1 MDSVML
7 PAYAKLNLTLD
18 ILRKRPDGYHE
29 LRMVMQRIALH
40 DDVRVALA
48 PGEGIR
54 CRCGAGLPEDESNL
68 AVRAARAFFA
78 QSGVAPRALEI
89 DVVKRIPACAGMAG
103 GSSDAAATLRA
114 LRTLLCPEMDD
125 AALERIGAQV
135 GSDVPYC
142 IRGGT
147 VLAEGRGEL
156 LTTLR
161 SAPRLYAL
169 VCKPDFAIST
179 PALYARVRVD
189 ALRARPDTD
198 GMLRAIAEGDAAG
211 VIARVGNVFE
221 QVLPEAF
228 SQVFAIKRALLA
240 AGAESAAMTGS
251 GSAVFGLFRE
261 KAAAEAARQS
271 VQIPGAQVLL
281 TEFV

>member
-1 MDSVML
+1 ML

-40 DDVRVALA
+40 DDVRVVLA
-48 PGEGIR
+48 RGEGIH